1 MNYLPIKTET
11 FYYQHLF
18 DSEDNEKAVMN
29 FTVNQKAGR
38 GLEEYLKRMAMP
50 EEDENFAR
58 TYLVKDNETHEIAS
72 YFTLK
77 AGLFTLE
84 ITENQFYTVPSIE
97 LSNFA
102 VNSSYRKHHLELS
115 EIGKT
120 TFREFI
126 LPLARFIQTFLGAKA
141 LYIFALPEDKLI
153 EHYKEMGF
161 SRLSEEKEK
170 YVHSHVKPKYDTE
183 CIFMYQIL

>member
-18 DSEDNEKAVMN
+18 DSEDNIKAISSFSVS
-29 FTVNQKAGR
+29 QKSGR
-38 GLEEYLKRMAMP
+38 GLEDYLKLMSAA

-58 TYLVKDNETHEIAS
+58 TYLVKDIETHEIAS

-84 ITENQFYTVPSIE
+84 LSKDLFYTIPSIE

-102 VNSSYRKHHLELS
+102 VNSSYRKQHPEIS

-120 TFREFI
+120 TFREFV
-126 LPLARFIQTFLGAKA
+126 LPLAKFIQTFLGAKA
-141 LYIFALPEDKLI
+141 LYIFALPEEKLI
-153 EHYKEMGF
+153 EHYQEMGF

-170 YVHSHVKPKYDTE
+170 YVHAHVKPKYDDG